1 MKIGGQGSF
10 TFPIHCVQADR
21 FLIVSDKEKHC
32 MKVHD
37 RNGNFQYKFVKQGG
51 GDGEFNNP
59 CCLSVNK
66 SGQLMVCDSG
76 IMIEYKYLNW
86 TESLLASLKQKAAI

>member
-1 MKIGGQGSF
+1 M
-10 TFPIHCVQADR
+10 
-21 FLIVSDKEKHC
+21 SDKEKHC

-37 RNGNFQYKFVKQGG
+37 RNGNFQYKFVKQDG

-76 IMIEYKYLNW
+76 IMIEYKYLN
-86 TESLLASLKQKAAI
+86 